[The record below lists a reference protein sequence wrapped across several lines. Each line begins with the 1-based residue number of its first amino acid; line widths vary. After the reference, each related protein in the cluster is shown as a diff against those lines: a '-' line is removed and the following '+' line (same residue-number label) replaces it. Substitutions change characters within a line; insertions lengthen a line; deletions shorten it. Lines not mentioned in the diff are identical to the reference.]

1 METINRTHKIKTIKK
16 KKTLEMEKNTD
27 PNVK

>member
-16 KKTLEMEKNTD
+16 KTLEMEKNTD